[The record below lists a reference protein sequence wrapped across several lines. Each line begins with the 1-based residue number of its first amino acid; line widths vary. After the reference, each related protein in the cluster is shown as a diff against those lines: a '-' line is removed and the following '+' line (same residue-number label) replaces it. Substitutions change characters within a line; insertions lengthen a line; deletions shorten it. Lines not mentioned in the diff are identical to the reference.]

1 MSFYQG
7 HVKFIFNFIVVCR
20 DECTHVDSR
29 EQVWSGSVEAAS
41 IFL

>member
-20 DECTHVDSR
+20 DECIHVDSS
-29 EQVWSGSVEAAS
+29 EQVRFGSMEAAS